1 MSNPIDD
8 YELARDE
15 YLKSKENKYS
25 FEKNGRFGRTKNG
38 KIVEILSYTKPEY
51 SEEQELFYREADNSL
66 SFAYVSEFQ
75 EFDIHD
81 SFLLDNPLK
90 FGDVVQLR
98 DIPASIFLNLE
109 QHEQE
114 SYDLYLDKVGLVTQV
129 IEDIQTVLVAFKRDV
144 IEMPIYLIE
153 KLYKREI
160 W

>member
-15 YLKSKENKYS
+15 YLKSKENEYS
-25 FEKNGRFGRTKNG
+25 FEKNGRFGRTKDG

-51 SEEQELFYREADNSL
+51 SKEQELFYKETDNSL

-75 EFDIHD
+75 EFDIHS
-81 SFLLDNPLK
+81 SFLSDNPLK

-98 DIPASIFLNLE
+98 DIPASVFLNLE

-114 SYDLYLDKVGLVTQV
+114 SYDLFLDKFGLITKV
-129 IEDIQTVLVAFKRDV
+129 IEELQTVLVAFTRDV
-144 IEMPIYLIE
+144 IEIPIHLIE
-153 KLYKREI
+153 KIYEREI